1 MQKIRIDFDNP
12 GLPQHISAVEND
24 SQSRFFQATLYENGK
39 AYTAPAGASY
49 SIMYRGFGPQ
59 NQGWYDT
66 INDGAGKRAACAV
79 SGNVVTCEIA
89 RQALQVPGHV
99 SIVLCVTT
107 GKGYMLKSWPIECD
121 CKNDR
126 YDSTAEIQSFFYIT
140 QVSNADW
147 NRAIQALED
156 LKNTIDPTLS
166 LSGKAAD
173 AAKVGETINAESE
186 RAKGVEKQLK
196 EDIIAPYANTEPSG
210 SAFDTGGNME
220 PNNRIKSN
228 KLRVFKGDR
237 VKCTDYVNYKFYV
250 NEFDKSGSNLLYGG
264 DWMQSDHVIKNSGQ
278 CVIYIAKKNDASFDN
293 VSEFDG
299 KIILIRNDAATQ
311 LDDGIA
317 QLDDSTAQLD
327 DSKNLE
333 LMFTDR
339 AVPICANNGFTVKID
354 AIESSGIRIFS
365 VTSKNA
371 ISFSYLKIIEMLGSN
386 YASYDT
392 DTKVFKLTLE
402 QPSYADKLNALG
414 YDVANQKFVLFNN
427 IAQKRPSNVVT
438 LYWIYDAN
446 YGGYIANYQ
455 LWKESSSIKDSIAQL
470 DDSTTKELNNIS
482 QQAKHTLDSSQE
494 TLTILHFADIHADSA
509 AFERILKQADGLYDD
524 AICAGDIVSNT
535 SNESIE
541 WWNEKVLTCIGNHDC
556 ASYSADSGYN
566 WTALT
571 MVERS
576 AKYIEPFKE
585 NWNVVHTKGTS
596 YYYKD
601 YEKVRLIV
609 MDTML
614 YMGANTRN
622 EANTQTEWLKKLL
635 ETAINLDLHVVI
647 VEHAVHGGAS
657 PVACSFSRYEATTMP
672 TYQDCDLPDVVV
684 NTVATYINNGL
695 HFIGYLC
702 GHTHQDTIWDANGD
716 KTQLMYCITC
726 ANTSYAPQWQG
737 SDQHRGIGFDAFNI
751 VTIDTSRNL
760 IKIIRGG
767 GADIDDHM
775 RSRKAI
781 CIDYAKGKIVGEIL

>member
-1 MQKIRIDFDNP
+1 MKPFKEVIDGIRKAVMASEVREDIAQMGEYVEQFANTAGENIQK
-12 GLPQHISAVEND
+12 A
-24 SQSRFFQATLYENGK
+24 
-39 AYTAPAGASY
+39 
-49 SIMYRGFGPQ
+49 
-59 NQGWYDT
+59 
-66 INDGAGKRAACAV
+66 
-79 SGNVVTCEIA
+79 
-89 RQALQVPGHV
+89 
-99 SIVLCVTT
+99 
-107 GKGYMLKSWPIECD
+107 
-121 CKNDR
+121 
-126 YDSTAEIQSFFYIT
+126 
-140 QVSNADW
+140 
-147 NRAIQALED
+147 
-156 LKNTIDPTLS
+156 IDPTLS

-173 AAKVGETINAESE
+173 AAKVGEAINAESE

-196 EDIIAPYANTEPSG
+196 EDIIAPYASTAPSG
-210 SAFDTGGNME
+210 SAFDTGGSMK

-237 VKCTDYVNYKFYV
+237 VKCTDYVSYKFYV
-250 NEFDKSGSNLLYGG
+250 DEFDKSGSNSLYNG

-278 CVIYIAKKNDASFDN
+278 CVIYIAKKNDASFDD

-299 KIILIRNDAATQ
+299 KIILIRIDAATQ
-311 LDDGIA
+311 LDDSI
-317 QLDDSTAQLD
+317 AQLD

-339 AVPICANNGFTVKID
+339 AVPICTNNGFTVKTDSID
-354 AIESSGIRIFS
+354 SSGIRIFS

-371 ISFSYLKIIEMLGSN
+371 IFFSYSKIIEMLGSD

-392 DTKVFKLTLE
+392 DTKVFNLTLK
-402 QPSYADKLNALG
+402 QPSYADNLNTLG
-414 YDVANQKFVLFNN
+414 YNVANQKFVLFNN
-427 IAQKRPSNVVT
+427 LAQKRPSNVVT

-482 QQAKHTLDSSQE
+482 QQAKHTLDSLQE

-524 AICAGDIVSNT
+524 AICAGDIVGNT
-535 SNESIE
+535 SSENIE

-571 MVERS
+571 MAERS
-576 AKYIEPFKE
+576 VKYIEPFKE

-614 YMGANTRN
+614 YMGANTRD
-622 EANTQTEWLKKLL
+622 EATTQTEWLKKLL

-726 ANTSYAPQWQG
+726 ANTSYAPQWQK

>member
-39 AYTAPAGASY
+39 AYTAPEGAAY

-107 GKGYMLKSWPIECD
+107 GKGYMIKSWPIECN

-147 NRAIQALED
+147 NRIIQALED

-173 AAKVGETINAESE
+173 AKATGDAVG
-186 RAKGVEKQLK
+186 QLK
-196 EDIIAPYANTEPSG
+196 EDIIAPYASTEPSG

-250 NEFDKSGSNLLYGG
+250 DEFDNSGSNLLYGG

-278 CVIYIAKKNDASFDN
+278 CVIYIAKKNDASFDD

-311 LDDGIA
+311 LGDSIA
-317 QLDDSTAQLD
+317 QLDDSIAQLD

-339 AVPICANNGFTVKID
+339 AVPICTNNGFTVKVDSID
-354 AIESSGIRIFS
+354 SSGIRIFS

-402 QPSYADKLNALG
+402 QPSHTDKLNTLG

-427 IAQKRPSNVVT
+427 MAQKRPSNVVT

-470 DDSTTKELNNIS
+470 EDSTTKELNNIS
-482 QQAKHTLDSSQE
+482 QQAKHTLDSLQE

-524 AICAGDIVSNT
+524 AICAGDIVGNT
-535 SNESIE
+535 SNENIE

-571 MVERS
+571 MAERS

-614 YMGANTRN
+614 YMGTNTRN

>member
-1 MQKIRIDFDNP
+1 MSYQKQNFAN
-12 GLPQHISAVEND
+12 GEVLTAPQLNHIEDGIVDVESAVNENK
-24 SQSRFFQATLYENGK
+24 G
-39 AYTAPAGASY
+39 
-49 SIMYRGFGPQ
+49 
-59 NQGWYDT
+59 
-66 INDGAGKRAACAV
+66 
-79 SGNVVTCEIA
+79 VVDKI
-89 RQALQVPGHV
+89 
-99 SIVLCVTT
+99 
-107 GKGYMLKSWPIECD
+107 
-121 CKNDR
+121 
-126 YDSTAEIQSFFYIT
+126 
-140 QVSNADW
+140 
-147 NRAIQALED
+147 
-156 LKNTIDPTLS
+156 IDPTLS

-173 AAKVGETINAESE
+173 AAKTGEAVNAESE
-186 RAKGVEKQLK
+186 RAKGVENQLK
-196 EDIIAPYANTEPSG
+196 EDIMAPYASTEPSG
-210 SAFDTGGNME
+210 SAFYTGGNMQ

-228 KLRVFKGDR
+228 KLRAFKGDR
-237 VKCTDYVNYKFYV
+237 VKCTDYVNYKFHV
-250 NEFDKSGSNLLYGG
+250 DEFDKSGSNLLYGG

-299 KIILIRNDAATQ
+299 KIILIRNDAATH
-311 LDDGIA
+311 LGDSIA
-317 QLDDSTAQLD
+317 HLGDSIAHLD

-354 AIESSGIRIFS
+354 SIESSGIRIFS
-365 VTSKNA
+365 VTSKIA

-402 QPSYADKLNALG
+402 QPSHADKLNALG

-427 IAQKRPSNVVT
+427 MAQKRPSNVVT

-571 MVERS
+571 MAERS

-635 ETAINLDLHVVI
+635 ETAINLDFHVVI

-726 ANTSYAPQWQG
+726 ANTSSAPQWQG

>member
-1 MQKIRIDFDNP
+1 MKPFKEVIDGIRK
-12 GLPQHISAVEND
+12 AVMAHEV
-24 SQSRFFQATLYENGK
+24 R
-39 AYTAPAGASY
+39 
-49 SIMYRGFGPQ
+49 
-59 NQGWYDT
+59 
-66 INDGAGKRAACAV
+66 
-79 SGNVVTCEIA
+79 
-89 RQALQVPGHV
+89 
-99 SIVLCVTT
+99 
-107 GKGYMLKSWPIECD
+107 
-121 CKNDR
+121 
-126 YDSTAEIQSFFYIT
+126 
-140 QVSNADW
+140 
-147 NRAIQALED
+147 ED
-156 LKNTIDPTLS
+156 LAQMGEYVEQFANTAGENIQKAIDPTLS

-494 TLTILHFADIHADSA
+494 TLTILHFSDIHADSA

-702 GHTHQDTIWDANGD
+702 GHAHQDTIWDANGD